1 MVKIIISIL
10 VIVLTGTGVA
20 GKTMVTEHKVEA
32 ETIITENIET
42 EVEVIEPVETEIPE
56 ITEEIETPV
65 VEIPEV
71 EVPEIEVP
79 EVEEEEE
86 EEEVIVEEKE
96 IKYGWTK
103 YETDLLDA
111 VDGILVITVP
121 EGTKLEILEHLQ
133 KSYIKVSYE
142 ETEYYVS
149 VRHLAGEGRL
159 DGHLEDEVVEV
170 EIDETVEIEN
180 VEKATKVEKEKI
192 EVKVDKIEKRNEKSA
207 DKSNSKEK
215 STTENNSKIKKSAG
229 KHN

>member
-56 ITEEIETPV
+56 ITKEIETPV

-79 EVEEEEE
+79 EVEEEE
-86 EEEVIVEEKE
+86 VIVEEKE

-103 YETDLLDA
+103 YETELLDA

-142 ETEYYVS
+142 EIEYYVS

-170 EIDETVEIEN
+170 EIDEIVEIEN

-192 EVKVDKIEKRNEKSA
+192 EVKVDKIEKRNEKSV

>member
-79 EVEEEEE
+79 EVEEE
-86 EEEVIVEEKE
+86 VIVEENE

-103 YETDLLDA
+103 YETELLDA

-133 KSYIKVSYE
+133 KSYIKESYE

>member
-1 MVKIIISIL
+1 M
-10 VIVLTGTGVA
+10 
-20 GKTMVTEHKVEA
+20 
-32 ETIITENIET
+32 
-42 EVEVIEPVETEIPE
+42 
-56 ITEEIETPV
+56 
-65 VEIPEV
+65 
-71 EVPEIEVP
+71 
-79 EVEEEEE
+79 
-86 EEEVIVEEKE
+86 
-96 IKYGWTK
+96 
-103 YETDLLDA
+103 DA

-142 ETEYYVS
+142 EIEYYVS

-170 EIDETVEIEN
+170 EIDEIVEIEN
-180 VEKATKVEKEKI
+180 VEKATKVEKEKS
-192 EVKVDKIEKRNEKSA
+192 EVKVDKIEKRDEKSA

>member
-79 EVEEEEE
+79 EVEEE

>member
-79 EVEEEEE
+79 EVEEEE
-86 EEEVIVEEKE
+86 VIVEEKE

-103 YETDLLDA
+103 YETELLDA

-159 DGHLEDEVVEV
+159 DGHLEDDVVEV

-192 EVKVDKIEKRNEKSA
+192 EVKVDKIEKRNEKSV